1 MIVVAG
7 VAVALLLASLGI
19 STTYRALGPGKQW
32 YEYVVPTAIAV
43 VAIAVLVLVLG
54 S

>member
-1 MIVVAG
+1 MLVVAG

-19 STTYRALGPGKQW
+19 SATYRALGPGKQW
-32 YEYVVPTAIAV
+32 YEYFMPTVVGIAV
-43 VAIAVLVLVLG
+43 IVVLVLVLG